1 MDPIIERVAGV
12 DVGQAFVVACV
23 LVGGPHERARKEVKT
38 FRTLTKELL
47 AMRDWFSEKGVTHVA
62 MESTGVYW
70 KPIHALLEDGFEV
83 VVGNAYHIKAVPG
96 RKTDVKDAEWLAD
109 LLRHG
114 LISKSFVPPRPIRV
128 LRDLVRYRR
137 KLVGSRTAER
147 NRLLKLLETANIKL
161 SSVVC
166 DVFGVSGKLMLRALL
181 EGRSKPED
189 MAQLA
194 RGRMRRKISDLE
206 LALDGRL
213 DEHHRF
219 LLALQLRRL
228 ETLEAD
234 IAQVD
239 ARIDEQLEPYRDKH
253 ALLAQIPGVDRVLA
267 ATLIAEMGV
276 DMSVFRG
283 PRALAAWAGVCPGN
297 NESAGR
303 RLGSR
308 TRRGNVYLTT
318 ALVEAA
324 LGASLTHGS
333 YLRDKFFRL
342 KARRGHNRAAMAI
355 AHKILIAAYHV
366 LSTGADYKDLGDG
379 YLDHLDKTKVAS
391 QLVRR
396 LNRLGYQVTLT
407 EDDTAA

>member
-1 MDPIIERVAGV
+1 MERVIERGAAL
-12 DVGQAFVVACV
+12 DVHKKSVTACV
-23 LVGGPHERARKEVKT
+23 RVPGADGGRRQEVQT
-38 FRTLTKELL
+38 FGTTAAALL
-47 AMRDWFSEKGVTHVA
+47 ALRDWLGAHGVTHVA

-137 KLVGSRTAER
+137 RLVGSRTAER

-194 RGRMRRKISDLE
+194 RGRMRRKIGDLE

-228 ETLEAD
+228 RHRPGRRSDRRTAG
-234 IAQVD
+234 AVPGQ
-239 ARIDEQLEPYRDKH
+239 AR
-253 ALLAQIPGVDRVLA
+253 ALGSDPWC
-267 ATLIAEMGV
+267 
-276 DMSVFRG
+276 G
-283 PRALAAWAGVCPGN
+283 PR
-297 NESAGR
+297 
-303 RLGSR
+303 LGCDPHR
-308 TRRGNVYLTT
+308 
-318 ALVEAA
+318 
-324 LGASLTHGS
+324 
-333 YLRDKFFRL
+333 
-342 KARRGHNRAAMAI
+342 
-355 AHKILIAAYHV
+355 
-366 LSTGADYKDLGDG
+366 
-379 YLDHLDKTKVAS
+379 
-391 QLVRR
+391 
-396 LNRLGYQVTLT
+396 
-407 EDDTAA
+407 